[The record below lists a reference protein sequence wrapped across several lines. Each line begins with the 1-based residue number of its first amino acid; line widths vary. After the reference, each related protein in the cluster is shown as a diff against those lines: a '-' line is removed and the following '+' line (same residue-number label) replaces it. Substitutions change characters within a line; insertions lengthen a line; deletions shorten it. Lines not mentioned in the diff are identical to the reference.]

1 MSVGLS
7 DLGNQ
12 VGNALPKL
20 FVDTTDDDGQTTEAI
35 LPKDSGLTVAA
46 LFVWLLGLGATLAE
60 PALNQ
65 LGITTE
71 ELTKG
76 VFKRVLVLGSV
87 ASGVSVGVMLGALKL
102 VLELDSMFFYLIY
115 AGYGTA
121 LVLTWFSTIDF
132 VCVAWDSAVWIQL
145 CP

>member
-1 MSVGLS
+1 M
-7 DLGNQ
+7 
-12 VGNALPKL
+12 
-20 FVDTTDDDGQTTEAI
+20 
-35 LPKDSGLTVAA
+35 
-46 LFVWLLGLGATLAE
+46 
-60 PALNQ
+60 
-65 LGITTE
+65 
-71 ELTKG
+71 
-76 VFKRVLVLGSV
+76 FKRVLVLGSV

>member
-1 MSVGLS
+1 M
-7 DLGNQ
+7 
-12 VGNALPKL
+12 
-20 FVDTTDDDGQTTEAI
+20 
-35 LPKDSGLTVAA
+35 AA

-102 VLELDSMFFYLIY
+102 VLELDSMFFYLIS
-115 AGYGTA
+115 
-121 LVLTWFSTIDF
+121 WFIYFARAITSVMDIHIHGVSPYD
-132 VCVAWDSAVWIQL
+132 
-145 CP
+145 